1 MAPMKNKRINFKTP
15 IGTAKYPHLNRPDTA
30 FDAEG
35 KYKTEIV
42 LSSAV
47 ARPLID
53 LIESSFEAE
62 YGKGHHRVPYKI
74 DEETGD
80 VSFKAQSKYQ
90 PKFADS
96 TGQLVPPEKA
106 PNIGGGSRLC
116 ISGFLNVYDVSGTK
130 GVSIT
135 LQDVQIVEAAMGT
148 VGSFDAVDGGFTM
161 DSAMDTMPAAA
172 NDNDNFDF

>member
-1 MAPMKNKRINFKTP
+1 MAPMKKKRINFKTP

-42 LSSAV
+42 LSSKA

-62 YGKGHHRVPYKI
+62 YGKGHHRVPYKV

-96 TGQLVPPEKA
+96 TGQMVPPEKL

-116 ISGFLNVYDVSGTK
+116 VSGFLNVYDVSGTK

-135 LQDVQIVEAAMGT
+135 LQDVQIVEATMG
-148 VGSFDAVDGGFTM
+148 VGGGNFEAVDGGFTM
-161 DSAMDTMPAAA
+161 DAAMDTMEAAA
-172 NDNDNFDF
+172 NDNDFDF